1 MGYESRASAL
11 TPDDHP
17 NAPVSQ
23 YHQATTHFHYYQLT
37 KDSTYL
43 RHSLDL
49 FRGAS
54 TSLSGTPRDKFTHA
68 LTWAKIA
75 SEHDRDSCIK
85 AYQTA
90 INLLPQFIWLG
101 ATTNQRYEDLSMAEA
116 LAVDAA
122 YAAIQSS
129 DYSLALEWLEH
140 ARCVVWNQSLM
151 LRSPLDTLQSVH
163 PNLATPL
170 QQIADQ
176 LHSAGSDSR
185 ESLALTSG
193 SMTTEQVAQEHR
205 RLAKEYNGLLAQ
217 IRGLPGFHD
226 FLRPMKATG
235 LVRAAL
241 TGPVVVINCH
251 KGHCDALLILPG
263 EQSVAHVPLP
273 NFSAEKA
280 QEARQTL
287 EGSLRCKGIRD
298 RGVKV
303 RQEPVQKDD
312 MSSVLVTL
320 WHNVVKPVLEYL
332 GCMNTNPSASMPHIT
347 WCPTGALSF
356 LPLHAAGDY
365 TQPRSRVFDYVI
377 SSYTPTLTALL
388 ASTPD
393 LLSTSCRLIA
403 VGQANTP
410 GQSALPGTARE
421 LAHVQAHMTDSS
433 QDSQYSQL
441 IGSHATVTAVLN
453 AMEQHDWVHLA
464 CHAHQNVTD
473 PIKSGFF
480 LHDGTLDLAE
490 INRRSFKGKGLAF
503 LSACQTATGDERLA
517 DEAVH
522 LASGMLMAG
531 YSSVIATMWS
541 VHDADAPLVAD
552 NVYAELMKDRRVGN
566 GDAGR
571 ALHNAVASLRQR
583 VGEEK
588 FERWVPYIH
597 IGS

>member
-1 MGYESRASAL
+1 M
-11 TPDDHP
+11 T
-17 NAPVSQ
+17 
-23 YHQATTHFHYYQLT
+23 
-37 KDSTYL
+37 
-43 RHSLDL
+43 
-49 FRGAS
+49 
-54 TSLSGTPRDKFTHA
+54 
-68 LTWAKIA
+68 
-75 SEHDRDSCIK
+75 
-85 AYQTA
+85 
-90 INLLPQFIWLG
+90 
-101 ATTNQRYEDLSMAEA
+101 EA

-170 QQIADQ
+170 QEIADQ

-205 RLAKEYNGLLAQ
+205 RLAKEYNGLLVQ
-217 IRGLPGFHD
+217 IRGLPGFDD

-235 LVRAAL
+235 LVRAAR

-251 KGHCDALLILPG
+251 KGHCDALLILLG

-303 RQEPVQKDD
+303 RQEPGQKDD

-356 LPLHAAGDY
+356 LPLHAAGNY

-421 LAHVQAHMTDSS
+421 LANVQAHMTDSS

-541 VHDADAPLVAD
+541 VHDADAPVVAD
-552 NVYAELMKDRRVGN
+552 KVYAQLMQDRRVGS
-566 GDAGR
+566 GEAGR
-571 ALHNAVASLRQR
+571 ALHDAVATLREK
-583 VGEEK
+583 VGEEN